1 MGPPLSS
8 YHVPAAPGGRH
19 FRPSCIPQPWRILG
33 FLATNLAI
41 HPFHQRKTSP
51 RLLSQPHQSSPE
63 TFIDQRTVFLYSL
76 VFHPLQISS
85 VRASTPRLRRRRAF
99 FVSQC
104 TPWMGELGYG
114 SLISL
119 HFLDTT
125 IIHSKTLLL
134 PTRIDKKFQGLGR
147 LKMVAFILIL
157 SYFEIRL
164 ISSTR
169 DLPWTLTFPLA

>member
-1 MGPPLSS
+1 
-8 YHVPAAPGGRH
+8 
-19 FRPSCIPQPWRILG
+19 
-33 FLATNLAI
+33 
-41 HPFHQRKTSP
+41 
-51 RLLSQPHQSSPE
+51 
-63 TFIDQRTVFLYSL
+63 
-76 VFHPLQISS
+76 
-85 VRASTPRLRRRRAF
+85 
-99 FVSQC
+99 
-104 TPWMGELGYG
+104 MGELGYG